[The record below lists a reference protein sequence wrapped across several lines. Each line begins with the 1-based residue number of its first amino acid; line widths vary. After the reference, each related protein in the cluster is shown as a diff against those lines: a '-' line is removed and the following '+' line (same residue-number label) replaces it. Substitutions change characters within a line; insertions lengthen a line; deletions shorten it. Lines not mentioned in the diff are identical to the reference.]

1 MKTRSL
7 KKIKKNEKI
16 EFKKKNL
23 KILRE
28 ELTMMIKNFQDKIQ
42 EYNYRINKDE
52 EDDNNFKK
60 NSKKIRKKKFKNRTI
75 TKKSVKIN
83 NLRS

>member
-1 MKTRSL
+1 MSYKEI
-7 KKIKKNEKI
+7 KKIEKMHIKKRI
-16 EFKKKNL
+16 L
-23 KILRE
+23 KTLWE

>member
-1 MKTRSL
+1 
-7 KKIKKNEKI
+7 
-16 EFKKKNL
+16 
-23 KILRE
+23 
-28 ELTMMIKNFQDKIQ
+28 MMIKNFQDKIQ